1 MITVDGREIKFKNK
15 TREETVKIIIDA
27 IEKGYLSD
35 EVIHQIQLIC
45 VVGSCQKQIINALK
59 ENKHDN

>member
-1 MITVDGREIKFKNK
+1 MITVDGREIKFKNQ

-45 VVGSCQKQIINALK
+45 VVSACQKK
-59 ENKHDN
+59 DNQYAKG

>member
-27 IEKGYLSD
+27 IEKDYLSD
-35 EVIHQIQLIC
+35 EVIYRIQLVC
-45 VVGSCQKQIINALK
+45 LMGACEKYQ
-59 ENKHDN
+59 

>member
-45 VVGSCQKQIINALK
+45 VCGCLSKK
-59 ENKHDN
+59 DNQCAKGK

>member
-1 MITVDGREIKFKNK
+1 MITVDGREIKFKNQ

-45 VVGSCQKQIINALK
+45 VVSACQKK
-59 ENKHDN
+59 DNQCAKG

>member
-1 MITVDGREIKFKNK
+1 MLTVDGREIKFKNK

-27 IEKGYLSD
+27 IAKDYLPD

-45 VVGSCQKQIINALK
+45 VVYACQKQIINALR
-59 ENKHDN
+59 ENKDDN